1 MNVDE
6 IIKSIDE
13 QLSLLE
19 QEDGYNENVDFINK
33 IELEVA
39 DIENNIEAVYDKY
52 LKRLDNLIGLEE
64 VKIEIK
70 KLVNYLI
77 FIKKVGSKTS
87 LGKINLNMIFRGNP
101 GTGKTTVARI
111 VAKILCELGFLNSN
125 KVIETT
131 PRNFIAGYVGQ
142 TALKAKKTI
151 EEAKGGVIFI
161 DEAYTFAQ
169 SFDEDGHAFVHEAI
183 TEIIKEMET
192 GNTAFIF
199 SGYSKEMDKFIELN
213 PGIKSRVAYDIEF
226 ANYSKDELFL
236 MFCNKVKNVGMELS
250 VGAREE
256 VLNKIEAKMNCK
268 NFGNGRMID
277 NLFNEILREHASNNV
292 YETDESKLLLI
303 TENSIKNIKVKLKG
317 GMYFE

>member
-1 MNVDE
+1 M
-6 IIKSIDE
+6 
-13 QLSLLE
+13 
-19 QEDGYNENVDFINK
+19 
-33 IELEVA
+33 
-39 DIENNIEAVYDKY
+39 
-52 LKRLDNLIGLEE
+52 
-64 VKIEIK
+64 
-70 KLVNYLI
+70 
-77 FIKKVGSKTS
+77 T
-87 LGKINLNMIFRGNP
+87 
-101 GTGKTTVARI
+101 
-111 VAKILCELGFLNSN
+111 
-125 KVIETT
+125 
-131 PRNFIAGYVGQ
+131 
-142 TALKAKKTI
+142 
-151 EEAKGGVIFI
+151 
-161 DEAYTFAQ
+161 
-169 SFDEDGHAFVHEAI
+169 FVHEAI

-192 GNTAFIF
+192 GNTVFIF

-256 VLNKIEAKMNCK
+256 VLNKIDAKMNCK